1 MLDAGLAADGH
12 AHSGMIIHPPDAHGP
27 DDDLS
32 DVAAAIAADNAGS
45 GSGSGAEPHTGTNGP
60 VDTLDAEPSWHDFW
74 SGWPMYKEAV
84 YSGAIAGLSLGFLS
98 VYVVLRRMVFV
109 SAAVTQAAGL
119 GVAASFWLAIHLG
132 VSINPAWG
140 ATILSLL
147 TAVTLAGDPKRFGLS
162 REMVLGM
169 VFAFT
174 SGAAVLI
181 GSRIPQETGDI
192 QAILFGN
199 AVVVSPEDMERLLWT
214 SAGLV
219 ALHVWW
225 FRGFSFASF
234 DPVSARVQGV
244 PVRMLDLILL
254 LSVGVMVGEVAR
266 ALGAMPA
273 FAMSTLPGMAAL
285 LVVRGPLPLTF
296 AVASILGAMSGVGGY
311 LLAYKKQFSVGPAQ
325 TVVARGRRGDRA
337 ARRRHRRA
345 GRAQAA
351 AGGVG
356 RAIVV
361 RCDGTA
367 CSGSARSS
375 ASAISGRRSGIA
387 TSRPCGCARG
397 RCWIRS
403 RSCCRAPR
411 SRHDD
416 MLAA

>member
-1 MLDAGLAADGH
+1 MIDAGIDAHLAADGH
-12 AHSGMIIHPPDAHGP
+12 AHSGMVFHPPDAGAP
-27 DDDLS
+27 SDDLS
-32 DVAAAIAADNAGS
+32 DIAGAIAADSAGS

-60 VDTLDAEPSWHDFW
+60 IDTLDDTPSWHDFW

-84 YSGAIAGLSLGFLS
+84 YSGAVAGLSLGFLS

-119 GVAASFWLAIHLG
+119 GVAASFYVTLHFG
-132 VSINPAWG
+132 VGISPVWG
-140 ATILSLL
+140 ATLLSLI
-147 TAVTLAGDPKRFGLS
+147 TAVALAGDPKRLGMS

-199 AVVVSPEDMERLLWT
+199 AVVVSPDDMMRLIYT
-214 SAGLV
+214 SAGLIT
-219 ALHVWW
+219 LQIWW

-285 LVVRGPLPLTF
+285 LIVRGPLPLTF
-296 AVASILGAMSGVGGY
+296 AIAALFGAMSGVGGY
-311 LLAYKKQFSVGPAQ
+311 LLAFKEQFSVGPSQ
-325 TVVARGRRGDRA
+325 TVVAVIIVVLA
-337 ARRRHRRA
+337 
-345 GRAQAA
+345 
-351 AGGVG
+351 
-356 RAIVV
+356 AIVRIAVGLGV
-361 RCDGTA
+361 R
-367 CSGSARSS
+367 RVRK
-375 ASAISGRRSGIA
+375 RR
-387 TSRPCGCARG
+387 
-397 RCWIRS
+397 
-403 RSCCRAPR
+403 
-411 SRHDD
+411 
-416 MLAA
+416 LAA

>member
-1 MLDAGLAADGH
+1 
-12 AHSGMIIHPPDAHGP
+12 MIDPHHHVGS
-27 DDDLS
+27 DDDFS
-32 DVAAAIAADNAGS
+32 DVANAIAADSAGS
-45 GSGSGAEPHTGTNGP
+45 GSGSGAEAHTGTNGP
-60 VDTLDAEPSWHDFW
+60 VDTLDEEPSWSEFW
-74 SGWPMYKEAV
+74 GGWAMYKEAV

-119 GVAASFWLAIHLG
+119 GVAASFWVAIHFGISL
-132 VSINPAWG
+132 NPAWG
-140 ATILSLL
+140 ATFLSLL
-147 TAVTLAGDPKRFGLS
+147 TAVLLAGDPKRLGLS

-199 AVVVSPEDMERLLWT
+199 AVVVSPEDLQRLVWT
-214 SAGLV
+214 SAGII

-225 FRGFSFASF
+225 FRGFAFASF
-234 DPVSARVQGV
+234 DPISARVQGL

-285 LVVRGPLPLTF
+285 LVVRGPLPVTF

-325 TVVARGRRGDRA
+325 TVVAVSLVVIA
-337 ARRRHRRA
+337 ALVRLGVGVGVRLVRRRRR
-345 GRAQAA
+345 
-351 AGGVG
+351 
-356 RAIVV
+356 
-361 RCDGTA
+361 
-367 CSGSARSS
+367 
-375 ASAISGRRSGIA
+375 
-387 TSRPCGCARG
+387 
-397 RCWIRS
+397 
-403 RSCCRAPR
+403 
-411 SRHDD
+411 
-416 MLAA
+416 LAE

>member
-1 MLDAGLAADGH
+1 MLDAGVSLHD
-12 AHSGMIIHPPDAHGP
+12 AHSAMVIHPPDAHGP

-45 GSGSGAEPHTGTNGP
+45 GSGSGAEAHTGTNGP
-60 VDTLDAEPSWHDFW
+60 VDTLDAEPSWSDFW

-140 ATILSLL
+140 ATLLSLL

-174 SGAAVLI
+174 SSAAVLI

-225 FRGFSFASF
+225 FRGFAFASF

-285 LVVRGPLPLTF
+285 LVVRGPLPVTF

-325 TVVARGRRGDRA
+325 TVVAVGLVVVA
-337 ARRRHRRA
+337 ALLRL
-345 GRAQAA
+345 
-351 AGGVG
+351 GVG
-356 RAIVV
+356 LGV
-361 RCDGTA
+361 RLVRKRRL
-367 CSGSARSS
+367 SA
-375 ASAISGRRSGIA
+375 
-387 TSRPCGCARG
+387 
-397 RCWIRS
+397 
-403 RSCCRAPR
+403 
-411 SRHDD
+411 
-416 MLAA
+416 